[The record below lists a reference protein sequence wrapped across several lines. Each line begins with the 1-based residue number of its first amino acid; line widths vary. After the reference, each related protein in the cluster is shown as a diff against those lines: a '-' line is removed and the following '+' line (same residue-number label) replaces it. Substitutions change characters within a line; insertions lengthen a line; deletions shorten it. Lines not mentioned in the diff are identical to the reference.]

1 MDDERGPRDQ
11 VFLVRMWPAR
21 QASERHIWRGSIQH
35 VPSGR
40 RLYVSGLADVLEFIT
55 TELSESTAEER
66 AGS

>member
-1 MDDERGPRDQ
+1 MDDEWGSRDQ

-21 QASERHIWRGSIQH
+21 TPSERHAWRVSVQH

-40 RLYVSGLADVLEFIT
+40 RLYISGLADVLEFIT
-55 TELSESTAEER
+55 AELSESTTEER